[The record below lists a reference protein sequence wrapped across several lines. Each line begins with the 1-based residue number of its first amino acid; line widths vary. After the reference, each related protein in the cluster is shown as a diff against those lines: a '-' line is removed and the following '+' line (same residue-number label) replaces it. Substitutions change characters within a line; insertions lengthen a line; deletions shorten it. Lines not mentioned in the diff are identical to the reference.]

1 MNENDM
7 KRMQQEA
14 MRRAKEMQSRA
25 KSDNQNTQDIS
36 ANSKQEP
43 PTQTEQKNHE
53 IHHNSNSQKSTPE
66 HSHHSENIVDN
77 VFDVLMKDR
86 DRTLILSLIL
96 ILMDEKADN
105 SLILALLYLLI

>member
-25 KSDNQNTQDIS
+25 KDESRNTRDNS
-36 ANSKQEP
+36 ANSQQEV
-43 PTQTEQKNHE
+43 PTQAEPKNHE
-53 IHHNSNSQKSTPE
+53 IHHGTTAQNSNPE
-66 HSHHSENIVDN
+66 HSHHSENIVDS

-86 DRTLILSLIL
+86 DRTLILCLIL

>member
-25 KSDNQNTQDIS
+25 KFDSQAPQDSSENSRKENQNPS
-36 ANSKQEP
+36 
-43 PTQTEQKNHE
+43 EQKHEAPHSNTPIKYHTENNHR
-53 IHHNSNSQKSTPE
+53 
-66 HSHHSENIVDN
+66 SENVVDS

-86 DRTLILSLIL
+86 DRTLILCLIL

>member
-25 KSDNQNTQDIS
+25 KDDSRKTQENS
-36 ANSKQEP
+36 ANSQQEV
-43 PTQTEQKNHE
+43 PTPTEHKNHE
-53 IHHNSNSQKSTPE
+53 MHNNSNMPKINPE
-66 HSHHSENIVDN
+66 HSHHSENVVDS

-86 DRTLILSLIL
+86 DRTLILCLIL

>member
-14 MRRAKEMQSRA
+14 MRRAKEMQNRA
-25 KSDNQNTQDIS
+25 KPDSTKPTDNS
-36 ANSKQEP
+36 ENSRNEQQKP
-43 PTQTEQKNHE
+43 PEQKNNE
-53 IHHNSNSQKSTPE
+53 PHNNANPNKSNPE
-66 HSHHSENIVDN
+66 HSHRSENIVDG

-86 DRTLILSLIL
+86 DRTLILCLIL